1 MRNFGLTDFVLL
13 SSAHSCS
20 IVHEWADERSTK
32 SVNPKLRTS
41 YWRYGLAVKTTFL
54 TQYLSNLN
62 PEGEVSSSKID
73 GFMGNYI
80 SKLKWAW
87 QAQFLSYVLLILRNN
102 LFFEDKQMI
111 LLSLFDISAGLRFQ
125 KNLKSFPIQFL
136 SHLWLSLVPIELLKE
151 MLTLMDWSPFSLV
164 L

>member
-13 SSAHSCS
+13 SSAHSCT
-20 IVHEWADERSTK
+20 IEHEWADERSTK

-41 YWRYGLAVKTTFL
+41 YWRYGLAVKTTFF

-73 GFMGNYI
+73 GFMPNCI

-87 QAQFLSYVLLILRNN
+87 HA
-102 LFFEDKQMI
+102 
-111 LLSLFDISAGLRFQ
+111 
-125 KNLKSFPIQFL
+125 
-136 SHLWLSLVPIELLKE
+136 
-151 MLTLMDWSPFSLV
+151 
-164 L
+164 

>member
-1 MRNFGLTDFVLL
+1 
-13 SSAHSCS
+13 
-20 IVHEWADERSTK
+20 
-32 SVNPKLRTS
+32 
-41 YWRYGLAVKTTFL
+41 
-54 TQYLSNLN
+54 
-62 PEGEVSSSKID
+62 
-73 GFMGNYI
+73 MGNYI

-136 SHLWLSLVPIELLKE
+136 SHLWTITKCFKRRALASKG
-151 MLTLMDWSPFSLV
+151 DHF
-164 L
+164 

>member
-1 MRNFGLTDFVLL
+1 MRNFGLTDFVLH
-13 SSAHSCS
+13 SSAHLGT
-20 IVHEWADERSTK
+20 IEHEWADERSTK

-62 PEGEVSSSKID
+62 PEGKVFSSKID

-111 LLSLFDISAGLRFQ
+111 LVSFFDTFTGFKFQ
-125 KNLKSFPIQFL
+125 KNLKSLPIQFL
-136 SHLWLSLVPIELLKE
+136 SNPWVI
-151 MLTLMDWSPFSLV
+151 
-164 L
+164 